1 MKIDLNSINLDS
13 TNIDRTTLR
22 QAQQQTATSDI
33 NAEGTQS
40 DNDGASLSLNQTT
53 TQSLASQALST
64 PAIRQDKV
72 DALRQA
78 IAGGTYQIAPEQ
90 IADAMIQD
98 STPLEQ

>member
-13 TNIDRTTLR
+13 THIDRTTLR
-22 QAQQQTATSDI
+22 HTNQAATTEI

-40 DNDGASLSLNQTT
+40 DNDAASLSLNETT

-72 DALRQA
+72 EALRQA
-78 IAGGTYQIAPEQ
+78 IANGTYQVAPEQ
-90 IADAMIQD
+90 VADAMIQD

>member
-1 MKIDLNSINLDS
+1 MKIDLNNIQLDS
-13 TNIDRTTLR
+13 NNNIDRTTLR
-22 QAQQQTATSDI
+22 QTQQTATSDI

-40 DNDGASLSLNQTT
+40 DNDAASLSLNQTT

-72 DALRQA
+72 EALRQA
-78 IAGGTYQIAPEQ
+78 IAGGTYQIVPEQ

>member
-22 QAQQQTATSDI
+22 QANQTATADI

-40 DNDGASLSLNQTT
+40 ENDAASLSLNQTT
-53 TQSLASQALST
+53 TQSLASQALSS

-72 DALRQA
+72 EALRQA
-78 IAGGTYQIAPEQ
+78 IANGTYQVAPEQ